1 MPLGRQNLF
10 KLRCVFA
17 YLLLLASGLSFAA
30 AATAEVLDF
39 DSVLEKAMMQAHDL
53 KIAKTDL
60 EISRYRLDEA
70 RSLYFPSFDFQLYNE
85 YVHVPD
91 ESLQGI
97 VSVGNSVSTALEST
111 YQHSLVA
118 SLNYELYDFGA
129 RTLKHRNAR
138 RELDIARL
146 NLDRSRVDLH
156 LEVLEAYAR
165 GLRLWHRRESG
176 LRILALRKEIYRNAQ
191 QLKEAGTVGRRR
203 VEELALELAEA
214 LGRIDDL
221 DAEYQNALNALTF
234 YTAVRYRAEQTIF
247 SDLPDASGNEAVPE
261 VEKLPEIRAIAAEI
275 DGKKAEVEIARKE
288 MLPRFVAYGAY
299 RMYGSDTNSFA
310 RSLNNLTERDATV
323 AVVAEWNLFSGFR
336 DLSKVRRLR
345 AEIQRL
351 SLEKEKRAAELERD
365 ILSSY
370 QAHRLLLDRDEQ
382 WQKRRLRIRQSRET
396 DSRLSRQQL
405 LDRVSYLEH
414 EVDLAAHQL
423 DLELKKVDRAVAG
436 LKLAFWREGQMK

>member
-1 MPLGRQNLF
+1 
-10 KLRCVFA
+10 
-17 YLLLLASGLSFAA
+17 LLLCSVGQIIVFLSSSILFSPSASPEMV
-30 AATAEVLDF
+30 TF
-39 DSVLEKAMMQAHDL
+39 DSVLEKALKQAHDL

-60 EISRYRLDEA
+60 EISRCRLDEA
-70 RSLYFPSFDFQLYNE
+70 RSLYFPRFDFQLYNE

-129 RTLKHRNAR
+129 RALRHDNAR
-138 RELDIARL
+138 REMDIARL

-176 LRILALRKEIYRNAQ
+176 QRILALRKEIYRYAQ
-191 QLKEAGTVGRRR
+191 QLQEAGTVGCRRM
-203 VEELALELAEA
+203 EELALELAEA
-214 LGRIDDL
+214 LGRTDDL
-221 DAEYQNALNALTF
+221 EIEYQNALNALTF

-247 SDLPDASGNEAVPE
+247 SDLPDASGNEAAPD
-261 VEKLPEIRAIAAEI
+261 VEKLPEIRAIEAEI
-275 DGKKAEVEIARKE
+275 DGKKTEVEIARKE

-336 DLSKVRRLR
+336 DLSRVRRLR

-351 SLEKEKRAAELERD
+351 RLEKEKRAAELERE
-365 ILSSY
+365 ILDSY

-382 WQKRRLRIRQSRET
+382 WQRRRLRIRQSQET
-396 DSRLSRQQL
+396 LTRLRRQQVI
-405 LDRVSYLEH
+405 DRIACLEH
-414 EVDLAAHQL
+414 EADLVGHRL
-423 DLELKKVDRAVAG
+423 DLELKRVDRAVAG
-436 LKLAFWREGQMK
+436 LKLTFWREGQIK